1 MIHNQ
6 SRPLCIVRETT
17 VWSFRGTRRRRRGL
31 FRFEEWQSTF
41 VLDVDKPA
49 LASPAERSSQPA
61 ARTLRLPANLTAA
74 AVNPE
79 NGDVAF

>member
-1 MIHNQ
+1 LH
-6 SRPLCIVRETT
+6 RPRNN
-17 VWSFRGTRRRRRGL
+17 GL
-31 FRFEEWQSTF
+31 VFPWYAPKKKDLFCFEERQSTF